1 MATSTTRAPGTSRAD
16 LITDAA
22 LALLAERGMRG
33 LTHRAV
39 DERAGLPRAR
49 RPTTPAPGRPCWRR
63 RCGDWRS
70 ARRRCSPRAN
80 SRCRAANRTAECR
93 GTHRGPGRAGRRSRT
108 GPAPVSDP
116 PPRAADLPV
125 RTRPGSHPAAGA
137 AGVFRR
143 DGPPVPRTPG
153 GADDG
158 GRFGRTGA
166 ARPVP
171 GGLVRRADVL
181 LRRRV
186 VPPLRT
192 DRGRAAHRL
201 HRAVARN
208 ARAPR
213 AITSGPVMITGETA
227 SSVSPRRTPG
237 RRTRRS
243 GRRRSRAPG
252 RSPRTWASTTCRS
265 A

>member
-1 MATSTTRAPGTSRAD
+1 MATSTTRAPGNSRTE

-33 LTHRAV
+33 SPIAPSTSAP
-39 DERAGLPRAR
+39 GSPRAR

-80 SRCRAANRTAECR
+80 SRCRAASRRAGGR
-93 GTHRGPGRAGRRSRT
+93 GSHRWPGRTGRRSRT
-108 GPAPVSDP
+108 GAAPVSDL
-116 PPRAADLPV
+116 PPRVADLPV

-137 AGVFRR
+137 AGVLRR

-166 ARPVP
+166 ACSVP

-181 LRRRV
+181 LRRGSYHRS
-186 VPPLRT
+186 VPTAAELRT
-192 DRGRAAHRL
+192 GFTELLRGML
-201 HRAVARN
+201 
-208 ARAPR
+208 
-213 AITSGPVMITGETA
+213 G
-227 SSVSPRRTPG
+227 SSRQ
-237 RRTRRS
+237 
-243 GRRRSRAPG
+243 
-252 RSPRTWASTTCRS
+252 
-265 A
+265 